1 MEISKSRKKIK
12 PTDKEIKRAEEL
24 KNLRLKNNL
33 SLEEVAQKLNISKV
47 TLSRYENTDITNIP
61 MGNIEKLAKIYKTTP
76 GYIMG
81 WENNLNNNVQID
93 PYFVDTS
100 VLTPEELAEFEKVTG
115 VNKQLFFNDVDDE
128 HDMAVFKRAV
138 IDILIKQRENKK

>member
-47 TLSRYENTDITNIP
+47 TLSRYENDITNIP

-81 WENNLNNNVQID
+81 WENNLNNNVGID
-93 PYFVDTS
+93 PSFVDTS

>member
-61 MGNIEKLAKIYKTTP
+61 MGNIEKLAKHINK
-76 GYIMG
+76 
-81 WENNLNNNVQID
+81 
-93 PYFVDTS
+93 
-100 VLTPEELAEFEKVTG
+100 AE
-115 VNKQLFFNDVDDE
+115 
-128 HDMAVFKRAV
+128 
-138 IDILIKQRENKK
+138 RE